1 MLNVGHDGSVDA
13 FRTAVLRDVLASTGW
28 VERAREF
35 ATRLR
40 RSTEPGGLM
49 LVGTPQE
56 EPWHM
61 AAHLANEA
69 ELARLPQLNPTLL
82 RWAPPVTAPVHLT
95 VGVDRLATA
104 RRGESVLVI
113 TEQLAPVYLLE
124 QVERARKGGATVLTL
139 DTGDRDLES
148 LAHEVITVPGLG
160 PLPTTRRTSGLIVP
174 SSYDEPGRYEERG
187 RYDERG
193 PDDERGPS
201 ERISWQDASTAEASA
216 ADAGEAA
223 RETEAAGRLPIEA
236 LVNMD
241 VVQHLVATAASEPPP
256 KRELSGWQRRL
267 ARLLDRL
274 SGPPPSPYP

>member
-1 MLNVGHDGSVDA
+1 VLDVGHDVNVDA

-113 TEQLAPVYLLE
+113 TGQLAPVYLLE
-124 QVERARKGGATVLTL
+124 RVEQARKGGATVLTL

-174 SSYDEPGRYEERG
+174 SSYDEPNP
-187 RYDERG
+187 YDEPGRS
-193 PDDERGPS
+193 EWTPS
-201 ERISWQDASTAEASA
+201 QDATTAEAGA
-216 ADAGEAA
+216 PGAGEA
-223 RETEAAGRLPIEA
+223 EESGRLPIEA

>member
-1 MLNVGHDGSVDA
+1 MRSSAAKHTDHCAGQVRQVPRVTCRHESILAGVLDVGILAGVLNVGHDGGVDA

-124 QVERARKGGATVLTL
+124 HVERARKGG
-139 DTGDRDLES
+139 
-148 LAHEVITVPGLG
+148 
-160 PLPTTRRTSGLIVP
+160 
-174 SSYDEPGRYEERG
+174 
-187 RYDERG
+187 
-193 PDDERGPS
+193 
-201 ERISWQDASTAEASA
+201 
-216 ADAGEAA
+216 
-223 RETEAAGRLPIEA
+223 
-236 LVNMD
+236 
-241 VVQHLVATAASEPPP
+241 
-256 KRELSGWQRRL
+256 
-267 ARLLDRL
+267 
-274 SGPPPSPYP
+274 